1 MSQEHVELFMHYREV
16 CNLYEAHYGDP
27 DYFGDR
33 IETGMR
39 LTKLL
44 AAIPSAEA
52 LELMIRNAQF
62 ARIFLVAAGSH
73 VMAEG
78 LQKELID
85 PLKELKEALYG
96 KGTCK
101 TVVGA

>member
-33 IETGMR
+33 VETGMR

-44 AAIPSAEA
+44 AAIPSREELGRMLLYLGILRDA
-52 LELMIRNAQF
+52 LVGAGMNNAPGELSETVI
-62 ARIFLVAAGSH
+62 S
-73 VMAEG
+73 
-78 LQKELID
+78 
-85 PLKELKEALYG
+85 PLKRLLEAWYG
-96 KGTCK
+96 KSNER
-101 TVVGA
+101 